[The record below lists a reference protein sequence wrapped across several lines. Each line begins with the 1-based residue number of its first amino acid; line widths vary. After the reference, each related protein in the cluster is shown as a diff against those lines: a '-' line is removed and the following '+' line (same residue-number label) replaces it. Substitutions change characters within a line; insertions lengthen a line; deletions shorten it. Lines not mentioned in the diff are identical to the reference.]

1 LRLLRLRLAAVR
13 GVAEC
18 EVEFAPRGVTV
29 VEGPNES
36 GKTTL
41 AESLDLLLEKLDS
54 STDRTV
60 RALQPAGSDAGS
72 EIEAEI
78 EAGRYALRI
87 FKRFNRNRETVLEVY
102 APAPETLSGREAHER
117 LRAILAESV
126 DLDLWRALRVEQ
138 GRSLEQAALG
148 GARSLLAAL
157 EGVAAGADGAAGE
170 REEGLFERVRAEYCT
185 YFTPARGQPTG
196 ELKEAEERAV
206 ALRAAVAL
214 ADEELAELEADV
226 ERHDR
231 LRRRAAV
238 LAGAA
243 EAAERE
249 RAAAARRREEVERLA
264 GEVEGRRS
272 TLRDEEGKLR
282 LLREL
287 DQAGRAEAELAG
299 RLAAAERE
307 LAAAQEALAPA
318 EQAAAEAEE
327 EVAAARR
334 EAERAR
340 AGERR
345 AVEHQR
351 RAELAAARARLAAVE
366 ERVATLDAALAAHP
380 VTAEALRSL
389 ETTDRAAERTA
400 AALEAARAGVELEAL
415 AALEAE
421 IGGERVALEAGER
434 LERPVAEPLAIELP
448 DLARLTVTP
457 GRDVTELASRAAA
470 ARAELTTALNE
481 VRVDD
486 FAAARTAHGER
497 LRLEADRAAAE
508 AERREVERAC
518 GGGAAEGIVGD
529 DSGVG
534 DSGSNA
540 SPPAASRRAAAA
552 GGRRATVTAEPS
564 LVGAGVEPAPA
575 TESEPPLRPE
585 EALRARAAAEAALAT
600 AEGRLAPLAVAREER
615 RQAVARARDLH
626 KELAIERRHAG
637 ERSVRAGGGIEA
649 LVAALSE
656 EAAGGASGDAGS
668 ETVVAKSAAG
678 RAEADTDQL
687 DLFRAGLERPDLEP
701 ALAAAERRE
710 AAAREALAAAR
721 EKLAAAEPEAVRR
734 RALELTEDAAR
745 RRRELS
751 GVESELSEIHGRLA
765 ARGERGL
772 FDRAADARAELAA
785 AERRARAL
793 GRRAAAARRLYETL
807 AEARDRARAAY
818 GEPLRRAIEELGRPL
833 YGESFAVELDD
844 ELRIARRTLN
854 GVTLAVEQL
863 SAGAREQLALLA
875 RLACARLAAAGADGE
890 GGGVPVVL
898 DDALGHTD
906 PERLRALARVLAC
919 AAETCQVIVL
929 TSDPARYAAVPGA
942 RVVRVG

>member
-87 FKRFNRNRETVLEVY
+87 FKRFNRNRETVLEVH

-231 LRRRAAV
+231 LRRRAAE

-249 RAAAARRREEVERLA
+249 RAAAARRLEEVERLA

-340 AGERR
+340 AAERR

-351 RAELAAARARLAAVE
+351 REELAAARARLASAE

-389 ETTDRAAERTA
+389 ETKDRAAERTA

-415 AALEAE
+415 AALQAE

-470 ARAELTTALNE
+470 ARAELTAALKE
-481 VRVDD
+481 LRVDD

-518 GGGAAEGIVGD
+518 GGGAAEGIIGD
-529 DSGVG
+529 DSGVV
-534 DSGSNA
+534 DSGSTA

-552 GGRRATVTAEPS
+552 GGRRATAEPS

-575 TESEPPLRPE
+575 TESEPPLKPE

-600 AEGRLAPLAVAREER
+600 AEGQLAPLALAREER

-637 ERSVRAGGGIEA
+637 ERSVRAGEGIEA

-656 EAAGGASGDAGS
+656 EAASGASGDAGS
-668 ETVVAKSAAG
+668 ETVVAKSAVG
-678 RAEADTDQL
+678 RAEAGTDQL

-721 EKLAAAEPEAVRR
+721 EKLTAAEPEAVRR

-833 YGESFAVELDD
+833 YGEGFAVELDD

>member
-1 LRLLRLRLAAVR
+1 MRLRRLRLAAVR

-18 EVEFAPRGVTV
+18 EIEFAPRGVTV

-78 EAGRYALRI
+78 EAGRYALRV
-87 FKRFNRNRETVLEVY
+87 FKRFNRNRETVLEVHS
-102 APAPETLSGREAHER
+102 PAPETLSGREAHER

-170 REEGLFERVRAEYCT
+170 REEGLYERAREEYCT

-206 ALRAAVAL
+206 AKRAELAL
-214 ADEELAELEADV
+214 AEEELTQLEADV
-226 ERHDR
+226 DRHDR
-231 LRRRAAV
+231 LRRRAAE

-249 RAAAARRREEVERLA
+249 RAAAARRLEGVERLA

-272 TLRDEEGKLR
+272 ALRDEEGKHR

-287 DQAGRAEAELAG
+287 DEAARAEAEVAG
-299 RLAAAERE
+299 RLAAAERD

-318 EQAAAEAEE
+318 EQAAAAAEE
-327 EVAAARR
+327 EVTAARR

-340 AGERR
+340 AAERR
-345 AVEHQR
+345 AAEWKR
-351 RAELAAARARLAAVE
+351 REELAAARARLAAAGE
-366 ERVATLDAALAAHP
+366 KVAKLDAALAAHP
-380 VTAEALRSL
+380 VTEKALRSL
-389 ETTDRAAERTA
+389 EAKDRAAERAA

-421 IGGERVALEAGER
+421 IGGERIALASGER

-457 GRDVTELASRAAA
+457 GRDVAELAERAAT
-470 ARAELTTALNE
+470 ARTALAAALE
-481 VRVDD
+481 ELGADD
-486 FAAARTAHGER
+486 FAAAREAHGER
-497 LRLEADRAAAE
+497 RRLEAARAAAE

-518 GGGAAEGIVGD
+518 GVGEDEGARVGESDSEAGPSATRRTAAVGD
-529 DSGVG
+529 RS
-534 DSGSNA
+534 
-540 SPPAASRRAAAA
+540 AAS
-552 GGRRATVTAEPS
+552 TAERPPS
-564 LVGAGVEPAPA
+564 VD
-575 TESEPPLRPE
+575 SEPPPTP
-585 EALRARAAAEAALAT
+585 AQAARARAAAEAALGT
-600 AEGRLAPLAVAREER
+600 AEARLAPLAAAREER
-615 RQAVARARDLH
+615 RQAVAKSRDLQ
-626 KELAIERRHAG
+626 KELAIERRHAA
-637 ERSVRAGGGIEA
+637 ERSARAGEGIEA
-649 LVAALSE
+649 LVAALVE
-656 EAAGGASGDAGS
+656 EGARAAAPG
-668 ETVVAKSAAG
+668 SAAG
-678 RAEADTDQL
+678 AGPPAGTRAAPPAAAGEDDQL

-710 AAAREALAAAR
+710 AAAREALTAAR
-721 EKLAAAEPEAVRR
+721 EKLAAAEPDAVRR

-751 GVESELSEIHGRLA
+751 GVEGELAEVRGRLA

-793 GRRAAAARRLYETL
+793 GRRAAAARRLYEAL
-807 AEARDRARAAY
+807 SEARDRARAAY
-818 GEPLRRAIEELGRPL
+818 GEPLRHAIEELGRPL
-833 YGESFAVELDD
+833 YGPTFTVELDD

-906 PERLRALARVLAC
+906 PERLRGLARVLAC

-942 RVVRVG
+942 RVVRVMG